1 MNNPTGLLITTLF
14 SKIKKGEGVPIILVD
29 QVIVICVFS
38 LQKRVKKKSCQSEK
52 YIQISCGLNNRLESQ
67 NISHYP
73 GT

>member
-1 MNNPTGLLITTLF
+1 MNNPTGLITTLF

-52 YIQISCGLNNRLESQ
+52 YIQISFGLNRLESQ